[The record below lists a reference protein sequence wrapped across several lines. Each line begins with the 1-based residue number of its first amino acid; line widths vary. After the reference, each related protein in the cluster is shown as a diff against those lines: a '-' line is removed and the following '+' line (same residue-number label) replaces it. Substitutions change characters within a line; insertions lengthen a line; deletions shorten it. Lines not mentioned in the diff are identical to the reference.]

1 MTNNTTAPAPLTVTF
16 TLAYTPKGAPTFFR
30 LGQIIPA
37 GTTLLMNDETFV
49 TTQEDYLLKAK
60 TKLPVSLEEK
70 LATGLIRKNNK
81 EAFVAAAHGM

>member
-1 MTNNTTAPAPLTVTF
+1 
-16 TLAYTPKGAPTFFR
+16 
-30 LGQIIPA
+30 
-37 GTTLLMNDETFV
+37 MNDETFV

-70 LATGLIRKNNK
+70 LATGLIKKNNK